1 MWKANQN
8 NNTHKIFATLAILF
22 MLFSLVGSAFAGN
35 RALLIGTGEY
45 KNSRYNLPG
54 IAYDIDV
61 MQGFARKLGF
71 QKQEIRTL
79 VNDQVTFDNIKES
92 FDNFLTRGVGPTDSI
107 LIYYTG
113 HGIQVRDKNGDELDG
128 RDEALT
134 LYGLR
139 PIQGGYKG
147 VLIDDDIDDFLDG
160 LQSENILL
168 VVDACHS
175 GTVTRGFSE
184 SVKLH
189 TRAYSTSDFVVKTL
203 PYRGGISAVSKG
215 IDVQIEN
222 LARGVV
228 SLSAAQ
234 DNEQSLA
241 TSRGSV
247 FTLALNEALDSDK
260 RNTTPQKLLQES
272 TSIIR
277 QKIDAQQL
285 FRPNLTGDTTLF
297 DQELKVRSA
306 AERGEVN
313 WSDVLGIVSALP
325 PLEST
330 LDKYDYTKDEP
341 IKLRVRAPGDGYLNV
356 VVVDSEDSMV
366 LLFPNKHSPDNHV
379 SKGWIDLPGKSNF
392 EWITQ
397 EPWGKNMLVTL
408 FTPYRVNLFET
419 SLQKDQAGD
428 ATVDYALPS
437 PTALREQGIG
447 GESARNRGAAGI
459 PAYFYTCETAPGCR

>member
-1 MWKANQN
+1 MRKADQN
-8 NNTHKIFATLAILF
+8 NNSHKIFATLAILF
-22 MLFSLVGSAFAGN
+22 MLFSLVGSAAAGN

-45 KNSRYNLPG
+45 QNSRYNLPG

-61 MQGFARKLGF
+61 MKGFARKLGF
-71 QKQEIRTL
+71 RTQEIRTL

-134 LYGLR
+134 LYGLK
-139 PIQGGYKG
+139 PVQGGYNG
-147 VLIDDDIDDFLDG
+147 VLIDDDIDNFLNE
-160 LQSENILL
+160 LPSKNILL

-184 SVKLH
+184 SVKLQ
-189 TRAYSTSDFVVKTL
+189 TRAYNISDFVVKTL

-215 IDVQIEN
+215 NDVQIEN

-247 FTLALNEALDSDK
+247 FTLALNEALDVDK

-297 DQELKVRSA
+297 DRELKVRSA

-313 WSDVLGIVSALP
+313 WSDVLGMVSALP
-325 PLEST
+325 ALDAT
-330 LDKYDYTKDEP
+330 LDKYDYAKDEP

-356 VVVDSEDSMV
+356 LAVDSDDSMV

-379 SKGWIDLPGKSNF
+379 SKGWINLPGKSNF

-408 FTPYRVNLFET
+408 FTPYQVNLFAT
-419 SLQKDQAGD
+419 SLQKDQAGE
-428 ATVDYALPS
+428 ATVDYAIPS
-437 PTALREQGIG
+437 PAGLREQGVG
-447 GESARNRGAAGI
+447 GASAKSKGAAGV
-459 PAYFYTCETAPGCR
+459 PLYFYTCETAQGCK

>member
-1 MWKANQN
+1 MQKIDQN
-8 NNTHKIFATLAILF
+8 ISSHRIFATLAILF
-22 MLFSLVGSAFAGN
+22 MLFSIVGSASAGN

-45 KNSRYNLPG
+45 KNSRFNLPG

-61 MQGFARKLGF
+61 MEGFARKLGF
-71 QKQEIRTL
+71 QTQEIRTL
-79 VNDQVTFDNIKES
+79 VKNQVTFDNIKES
-92 FDNFLTRGVGPTDSI
+92 FDNFLSRGVGPTDSI

-147 VLIDDDIDDFLDG
+147 VLIDDDIESFLSG
-160 LQSENILL
+160 LPSENVLL

-184 SVKLH
+184 SIKLQ
-189 TRAYSTSDFVVKTL
+189 TRAYNISDFVVKTL
-203 PYRGGISAVSKG
+203 PYRGGISTVSKG
-215 IDVQIEN
+215 GDVQIEN
-222 LARGVV
+222 LTRGVV

-241 TSRGSV
+241 TDRGSV
-247 FTLALNEALDSDK
+247 FTLALNEALDIDK

-277 QKIDAQQL
+277 QKIDARQL

-306 AERGEVN
+306 TERGEVN
-313 WSDVLGIVSALP
+313 WSDVLGMVSALP
-325 PLEST
+325 S
-330 LDKYDYTKDEP
+330 LDATINKSDYVKDEP
-341 IKLRVRAPGDGYLNV
+341 IKLHVRAPVDGYLNV
-356 VVVDSEDSMV
+356 IAVDSDDSMV
-366 LLFPNKHSPDNHV
+366 LLFPNKHSPDNQV
-379 SKGWIDLPGKSNF
+379 SKGWINLPGESDF

-408 FTPYRVNLFET
+408 FTPYHVNLFET
-419 SLQKDQAGD
+419 SMQKDQAGN
-428 ATVDYALPS
+428 ATVDYATPF
-437 PTALREQGIG
+437 PTALRQQGVG
-447 GESARNRGAAGI
+447 GEFARNKGAAGS
-459 PAYFYTCETAPGCR
+459 PLYFYTCETASGCK